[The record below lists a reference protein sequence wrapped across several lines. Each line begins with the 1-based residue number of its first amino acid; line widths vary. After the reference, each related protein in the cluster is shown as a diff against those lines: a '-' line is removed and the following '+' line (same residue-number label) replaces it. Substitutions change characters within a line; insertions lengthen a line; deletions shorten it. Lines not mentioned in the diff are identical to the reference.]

1 MRRDNT
7 RSIADVIKEMIE
19 AYKLE
24 NKLLETRLIQSWED
38 VAGKYI
44 ARNTQKIYIS
54 NNIFYVQIHSSVIKH
69 ELHLVHDDL
78 LDKLNTIA
86 GCQYLKKIVF
96 I

>member
-7 RSIADVIKEMIE
+7 RSIADVIRELVE

-24 NKLLETRLIQSWED
+24 NKLIEVQLIQAWEE

-44 ARNTQKIYIS
+44 ARHTQQLYIHDR
-54 NNIFYVQIHSSVIKH
+54 IFYVKIHSSIIKH

-86 GCQYLKKIVF
+86 GSQYLKKIVF